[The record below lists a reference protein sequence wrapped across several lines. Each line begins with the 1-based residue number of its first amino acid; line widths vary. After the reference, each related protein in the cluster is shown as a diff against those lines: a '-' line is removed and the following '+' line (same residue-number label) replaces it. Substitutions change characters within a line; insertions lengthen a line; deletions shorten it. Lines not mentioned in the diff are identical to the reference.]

1 MTLFSGGSSLTQKE
15 HLIPGETFLA
25 KDTRVHDLFALGYL
39 FFKFILFLAAQGLLP
54 VGFLLL
60 QRAGATL

>member
-15 HLIPGETFLA
+15 HLIPGEKTFLA

-39 FFKFILFLAAQGLLP
+39 FF
-54 VGFLLL
+54 
-60 QRAGATL
+60 